1 MSFEEPFHFQFKAV
15 DHPLVFRLH
24 VLDVQ
29 DLFQLLKPGVEIEKM
44 KMKTIKYK
52 CNRLSWH
59 RQQPGQVLEGMRCV
73 PQVLVR
79 CLQLLSQGLAQK
91 VNLSFPFA

>member
-29 DLFQLLKPGVEIEKM
+29 DLFQLLKPGVEIEKNENENNKIQM
-44 KMKTIKYK
+44 
-52 CNRLSWH
+52 
-59 RQQPGQVLEGMRCV
+59 
-73 PQVLVR
+73 
-79 CLQLLSQGLAQK
+79 
-91 VNLSFPFA
+91 